1 MGSYSCHQHAI
12 VMAGILQLGQSLQC
26 CRAGAESVPV
36 GTQSNAG
43 TGTRS
48 LRLYSRS
55 TSLLAFPV
63 SRTDPVVFFFFF
75 FFFIIIIHLFIYI

>member
-75 FFFIIIIHLFIYI
+75 SFIIIIHLFIYI